1 MFPEEEVSDL
11 TFLRSGSSAAW
22 DEEDAP
28 VAAAPDLLF
37 DNLSGVD
44 DDLDFEVLRVGF
56 DVEVWG
62 DVRKIRFAKIDENFR
77 F

>member
-1 MFPEEEVSDL
+1 MVPPKLFPEEEVSDL

-62 DVRKIRFAKIDENFR
+62 GCTKNQVCKD
-77 F
+77 